1 MWFRGIPVTQTE
13 IINFIF
19 IGNISEKP
27 LFCQTGVVCFYWDLS
42 ML

>member
-13 IINFIF
+13 IINF